1 MYTTKITF
9 KNYSPNQVHFLPPS
23 LEELIVKNHP
33 VRIVNEVI
41 DQLNIEPLLKNYKAG
56 GTSTYHPRMMMKV
69 LVYGYLSNIYSSR
82 KMEAALKENIHF
94 MWLAA
99 MCKPD
104 HNTLNR
110 FRSERLKGVIKEV
123 FGQVV
128 RMLTESGHIS
138 MKEVYT
144 DGTKIEAN
152 ANRYT
157 FVWGNA
163 IKTSKDR
170 IEKQL
175 EELWNYAEQISKEEL
190 KDQTPTNFAPVS
202 AEKVKETIDK
212 IDKALEGKMV
222 DKKVRQK
229 VTYAKK
235 NWPSNIA
242 KYEQQESIL
251 KGRNSY
257 SKTDEDAT
265 FMRMKEDHMKNGQLK
280 PAYNLQ
286 ISTNDQF
293 ILHYS
298 LHQTPTDTT
307 TLKDHLA
314 DYNKTH
320 GDLPK
325 AIVADAGYGSDENYT
340 LLEQLRIEPYIK
352 YAYFD
357 REQRS
362 QKSDASFTEKNFLY
376 NYSEDTFTC
385 PAGKT
390 LYAAGT
396 RERVTVTGFKQTNKS
411 YITEECSGCEFSK
424 QCCNGSS
431 KRIEVNHRLRA
442 AKERVRNNLLSEQ
455 GVSYRKKRPCD
466 VEPVFGQIK
475 SNKGYK
481 RFLLRGLSKVEIET
495 GLLAISHNL
504 RKMA

>member
-1 MYTTKITF
+1 M
-9 KNYSPNQVHFLPPS
+9 HFLPPS
-23 LEELIVKNHP
+23 LEELIVANHP
-33 VRIVNEVI
+33 VRIVNEII
-41 DQLNIEPLLKNYKAG
+41 DQVNIEPLLKNYKPG
-56 GTSTYHPRMMMKV
+56 GTSTYHPRMMLKV

-99 MCKPD
+99 MSQPD

-123 FGQVV
+123 FAQVV

-138 MKEVYT
+138 LKEVYT

-163 IKTSKDR
+163 IKNSKER

-175 EELWNYAEQISKEEL
+175 EELWNYAEQINKEEVQ
-190 KDQTPTNFAPVS
+190 DQVPIDFVPVS

-212 IDKALEGKMV
+212 IDKALEGKVV

-242 KYEQQESIL
+242 RYEQQQSIL

-257 SKTDEDAT
+257 SKTDQDAT
-265 FMRMKEDHMKNGQLK
+265 FMRMKEDHMRNGQLK

-298 LHQTPTDTT
+298 LHQTTTDTT
-307 TLKDHLA
+307 TLKDHLE

-320 GDLPK
+320 GQLPK
-325 AIVADAGYGSDENYT
+325 AVVADAGYGSDENYN
-340 LLEQLRIEPYIK
+340 LLEQLNIEPYIK
-352 YAYFD
+352 YNYFD
-357 REQRS
+357 KEQRS
-362 QKSDASFTEKNFLY
+362 RKQESSFTEKNFLY
-376 NYSEDTFTC
+376 NHSEDTFTC

-390 LYAAGT
+390 LYPAGT
-396 RERVTVTGFKQTNKS
+396 RERTTATGFKQINNTYK
-411 YITEECSGCEFSK
+411 TEECSGCQFS
-424 QCCNGSS
+424 QQYCNYSS
-431 KRIEVNHRLRA
+431 KRIEVNHRLRT
-442 AKERVRNNLLSEQ
+442 AKEKVRKNLLSEQ
-455 GVSYRKKRPCD
+455 GLYYRKKRPCD

-481 RFLLRGLSKVEIET
+481 RFLLRGLTKVEIET
-495 GLLAISHNL
+495 GLLAIGHNL
-504 RKMA
+504 KKIA